1 MKLENL
7 LRMTVPV
14 PAGCVAPEGTPYSP
28 DFRIAVQEVAEDGVR
43 IIVHALGHDSDTLDA
58 WVIGGQLLSLEAM
71 ATRRRMIPLTSDA

>member
-7 LRMTVPV
+7 LRMTAPC

-43 IIVHALGHDSDTLDA
+43 IVVHAMGHNSDTIDA
-58 WVIGGQLLSLEAM
+58 WVIGDQLLTLDAM
-71 ATRRRMIPLTSDA
+71 EYRRRMLPRTTNA